1 MMSVTA
7 KKSRRG
13 VSMVEIMAVVGI
25 IILLVGILLPA
36 LSVAS
41 GNARWANSQ
50 NSMRQI
56 YQLMRE
62 YTTDH
67 RETIVPAAFDYR
79 ESGYTG
85 KVRSSQPPGAVPNL
99 STELGKR
106 VNYGT
111 WTDVLFTYGKFT
123 VPPISASFGGPAGA
137 WNYRFDS
144 PDRTFYE
151 FNDGSYDNIFR
162 SSVQMGRTPGGTEAT
177 PYGTGAQTSETSQPG
192 YFAANL
198 LFDSRPGPENLYGEW
213 RTSADVRRPAN
224 TMYLVDSTYGETIEP
239 TPEGFGSP
247 MDPDPALVFPGQVD
261 FRYPG
266 RTALMLFLD
275 GHIGTETE
283 WEQFDDL
290 REIRNIQ
297 VDSLK

>member
-1 MMSVTA
+1 MKSVSA
-7 KKSRRG
+7 FRSRRG
-13 VSMVEIMAVVGI
+13 MSMVEIMAVVGV

-41 GNARWANSQ
+41 GNARWADSQ
-50 NSMRQI
+50 NNMRQI

-79 ESGYTG
+79 DSGYAG
-85 KVRSSQPPGAVPNL
+85 KVRSSQPPGATPNL
-99 STELGKR
+99 ATELGQR

-111 WTDVLFTYGKFT
+111 WTDVLFTYGKFDA
-123 VPPISASFGGPAGA
+123 PPIDDGASST
-137 WNYRFDS
+137 WNYRYDS

-151 FNDGSYDNIFR
+151 NNDGSFKNIFR

-177 PYGTGAQTSETSQPG
+177 PFGTGAQSSETSHPG

-198 LFDSRPGPENLYGEW
+198 LFDARPGPENLYGEW

-224 TMYLVDSTYGETIEP
+224 TMYLVDSTYGETIAP

-247 MDPDPALVFPGQVD
+247 MDPDPGSIFPGQVD

-266 RTALMLFLD
+266 RTTLMLFLD

-297 VDSLK
+297 VDSL

>member
-1 MMSVTA
+1 
-7 KKSRRG
+7 
-13 VSMVEIMAVVGI
+13 MAVIGV

-36 LSVAS
+36 LNVAS
-41 GNARWANSQ
+41 GNARWAASQ
-50 NSMRQI
+50 NNMKQI

-79 ESGYTG
+79 ESGYSG
-85 KVRSSQPPGAVPNL
+85 KARSSQPAGAVPGL
-99 STELGKR
+99 STALGQE

-111 WTDVLFTYGKFT
+111 WADVLFTYGKFT
-123 VPPISASFGGPAGA
+123 VPPIPTSGSGVTE
-137 WNYRFDS
+137 WNYRYDS
-144 PDRTFYE
+144 PDRIFYE
-151 FNDGSYDNIFR
+151 NNDGDFNSIFR
-162 SSVQMGRTPGGTEAT
+162 STVQMSRTPNGTEAT
-177 PYGTGAQTSETSQPG
+177 PYGTGAQISETSHPG

-198 LFDSRPGPENLYGEW
+198 LFDTRPGPENEFGDW
-213 RTSADVRRPAN
+213 RTSAEVRRPAN
-224 TMYLVDSTYGETIEP
+224 TMYLIDSKYGETIEP

-247 MDPDPALVFPGQVD
+247 MDPNPGQVFPGQVD

-266 RTALMLFLD
+266 QTALMLFLD

-283 WEQFDDL
+283 WEQFSDL

-297 VDSLK
+297 VDSLN